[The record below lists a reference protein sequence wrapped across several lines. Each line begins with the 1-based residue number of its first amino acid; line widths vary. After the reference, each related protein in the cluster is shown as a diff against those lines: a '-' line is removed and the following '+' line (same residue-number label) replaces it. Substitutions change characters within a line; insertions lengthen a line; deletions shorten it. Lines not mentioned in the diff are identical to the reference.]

1 MSICIG
7 NKNYEII
14 QNSDNF
20 FSSNGLL
27 LVKEKEKEDYCI
39 LTCYK
44 NLSEKQV
51 EVLSNYCKLDKRGLE
66 KDDNNNYYIKEYYKD
81 DKGLRTLINEH
92 KQEKKFIEEKTIFEI
107 ICGICIR
114 LKILHD
120 QNMSHLN
127 LKPENIFIYND
138 NNITIYNVGINKSI
152 SRNKF
157 ILDSYTSP
165 EMIINENIN
174 NKTDIWSLGIL
185 FLNYLL

>member
-1 MSICIG
+1 MCICIG

-14 QNSDNF
+14 QNLDNF
-20 FSSNGLL
+20 FSSNELL
-27 LVKEKEKEDYCI
+27 LVKEKEREDYCI
-39 LTCYK
+39 LSYYK

-51 EVLSNYCKLDKRGLE
+51 EGLSNYYKFNNRELE

-81 DKGLRTLINEH
+81 DKSLRTLINEH
-92 KQEKKFIEEKTIFEI
+92 KQEKKFIEETIFEI

-138 NNITIYNVGINKSI
+138 NDIIIYNFRINKSI

-157 ILDSYTSP
+157 TLDSYTSP

-185 FLNYLL
+185 FMNYLL